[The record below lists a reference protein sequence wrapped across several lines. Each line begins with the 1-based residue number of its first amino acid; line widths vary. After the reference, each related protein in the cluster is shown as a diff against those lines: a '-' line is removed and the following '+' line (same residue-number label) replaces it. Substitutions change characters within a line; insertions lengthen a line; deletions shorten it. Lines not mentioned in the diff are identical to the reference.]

1 MTPVSIGLHE
11 KTLEVLRQF
20 PNPGNALNNILD
32 EYKEPAQIAKA
43 ITRHLENPVV
53 DPSPIKRT
61 SLYMTD
67 KWVKGLRE
75 FAAKTYLPFEAL
87 LRILV
92 QDYLQ
97 RRHLIHIQHPTQ
109 K

>member
-1 MTPVSIGLHE
+1 MKAVSIGLHE
-11 KTLEVLRQF
+11 KTLENLRQY

-32 EYKEPAQIAKA
+32 EYTDPADLAKA
-43 ITRHLENPVV
+43 VTRHMLDPFV
-53 DPSPIKRT
+53 DESPIKRT
-61 SLYMTD
+61 SIYMTD

-75 FAAKTYLPFEAL
+75 YAQKTYLPFDGL
-87 LRILV
+87 LRIVV

-97 RRHLIHIQHPTQ
+97 RRHLIQHPTA